1 MLADQGKADSERV
14 RQILREQGALVEVNQ
29 IA

>member
-14 RQILREQGALVEVNQ
+14 RQTLREQGALIDANQ

>member
-1 MLADQGKADSERV
+1 MLADQGKVNGERV
-14 RQILREQGALVEVNQ
+14 RRVLREQGALIEVSQ